1 MPAELCRRNTAPAHL
16 PVLLGADGAKA
27 EGEAADKARG
37 TLGGGN
43 RAIETVRHLSCCP
56 VSVCSL
62 IAVRH
67 MKN

>member
-1 MPAELCRRNTAPAHL
+1 MPAELCHNTAPAYL
-16 PVLLGADGAKA
+16 PVLLGAEGAKA

-43 RAIETVRHLSCCP
+43 RAIETVRHLSSCP